1 MTTAKKTTTTAKK
14 PQVKKV
20 EDKAEV
26 IEAEVVEHEAPEPVQ
41 SFDEYMASRVM
52 DKKSNIIT
60 CPVRNIRTGKM
71 VDLLVTTPTYNDLT
85 SDLELYKLYFN
96 RSKAIGFEVGM
107 DEDEQQE
114 ALNKYIENL
123 ENSPALQIE
132 NLKFFTRL
140 FAVVMVAPN
149 GNKLFRKD
157 PALVDMIMEE
167 FDSKEILQASQKIFS
182 KMGSDMELEEKN

>member
-1 MTTAKKTTTTAKK
+1 MTTAKKTTTAKK

-26 IEAEVVEHEAPEPVQ
+26 IEHKTESVQ
-41 SFDEYMASRVM
+41 SFEEYMASRVM

-60 CPVRNIRTGKM
+60 CPIRNIRTGKM

-85 SDLELYKLYFN
+85 SDIELYTLYFN

-149 GNKLFRKD
+149 GDKLFRKD